1 MQRRFAL
8 PVFAA
13 VGLAALTATRVG
25 LAAEEIPAPAPAP
38 GTITTV
44 AGTGQRGFSGDG
56 GPAARARLAFP
67 FSVVVDAAG
76 NLFIADAYNNRVRQ
90 VSPSEMISTVAG
102 TGQAGFSGDG
112 GPASKARLSLPALMA
127 SDLAGNLFISEQD
140 NQRVRKVSPDGL
152 ITTVAGTGKIGF
164 SGDGGPATAAPLNW
178 PRGLAV
184 DAAGN
189 LYIADHYNH
198 RIRKVSPDG
207 IITTVAG
214 SGRDSPSE
222 GVSTGDGGRA
232 TEARLNGPFGLAL
245 DRSGNLYFAELG
257 DLFGTNTGYRV
268 RKVDSN
274 GIITTVAGSDR
285 RGFSGDGGLA
295 TQARLDTPRGVAV
308 DTAGNLFIGDG
319 GNNRVRKVDANG
331 IISTVAGG
339 GTNGY
344 VDGALATATRLGNL
358 ALTLAV
364 DAAGNLL
371 IADAFSDRV
380 FKVYGVA
387 APGLIGGELFP
398 SP

>member
-1 MQRRFAL
+1 MSPDGSLTTVAGTGAAGFSGHRDRRSHRRFHQMQRRFAL
-8 PVFAA
+8 PLFAA
-13 VGLAALTATRVG
+13 ATLAALTATRVG
-25 LAAEEIPAPAPAP
+25 LAAEEIPAPAPEP

-44 AGTGQRGFSGDG
+44 AGTGQR
-56 GPAARARLAFP
+56 
-67 FSVVVDAAG
+67 
-76 NLFIADAYNNRVRQ
+76 
-90 VSPSEMISTVAG
+90 
-102 TGQAGFSGDG
+102 
-112 GPASKARLSLPALMA
+112 
-127 SDLAGNLFISEQD
+127 
-140 NQRVRKVSPDGL
+140 
-152 ITTVAGTGKIGF
+152 GF

-214 SGRDSPSE
+214 SGGDSPDK
-222 GVSTGDGGRA
+222 GVSTGDGGLA

-268 RKVDSN
+268 RKVDVG
-274 GIITTVAGSDR
+274 GIISTVAGSDAK
-285 RGFSGDGGLA
+285 GFSGDGGLA
-295 TQARLDTPRGVAV
+295 TQARLNIPRGVAV

-319 GNNRVRKVDANG
+319 GNNRVRKVDVGG

-339 GTNGY
+339 GTKGY
-344 VDGALATATRLGNL
+344 VDGALATETRLGQLSIN
-358 ALTLAV
+358 LAV

-387 APGLIGGELFP
+387 APGLIAGEPFP